1 MFHDSLKYQ
10 LLIKLVFYYII
21 LPFTL
26 LVAPVLSRKKFIT
39 WYLIEFDS
47 SEGVQPFSS
56 FPIPGYQEGASCPVI
71 REPQVCDREAA
82 Q

>member
-26 LVAPVLSRKKFIT
+26 LVAPVLSRKKFIP

-47 SEGVQPFSS
+47 SEGFQPLSRVS
-56 FPIPGYQEGASCPVI
+56 LYQEGASCPVI